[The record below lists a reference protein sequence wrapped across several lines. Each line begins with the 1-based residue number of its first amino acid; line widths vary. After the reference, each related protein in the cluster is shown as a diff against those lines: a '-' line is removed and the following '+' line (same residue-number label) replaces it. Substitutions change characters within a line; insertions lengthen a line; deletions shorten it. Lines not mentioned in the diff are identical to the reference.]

1 MKLRKTPIASA
12 VALALISMMVH
23 AQQSDTKPA
32 NPAPQTEAP
41 KPQNEAAKPAPAPQ
55 PAVVAQASATQP
67 VVVAQGAAPVANPA
81 QRQLRIQPAQFL
93 HYLRQERRNH
103 QASAGRGAQSGKNRL

>member
-12 VALALISMMVH
+12 VALDLISMMVH

-55 PAVVAQASATQP
+55 PAVVAQASVTQP
-67 VVVAQGAAPVANPA
+67 VVVAQGAAPSPTPPSPDVSVTVTGIRYSVEKSLATK
-81 QRQLRIQPAQFL
+81 
-93 HYLRQERRNH
+93 RN
-103 QASAGRGAQSGKNRL
+103 SDTFVEVVTG